1 VCYYLVHCYT
11 YLLYFINYDLLLM
24 VVGLGLI
31 VIRFIAALYFII
43 YLIYYGL
50 MMIGFMI
57 LGVGLA
63 RISRF

>member
-1 VCYYLVHCYT
+1 LVYCYT

-31 VIRFIAALYFII
+31 VMHFIAALYFII
-43 YLIYYGL
+43 YLVYHGL
-50 MMIGFMI
+50 MMIGFMV